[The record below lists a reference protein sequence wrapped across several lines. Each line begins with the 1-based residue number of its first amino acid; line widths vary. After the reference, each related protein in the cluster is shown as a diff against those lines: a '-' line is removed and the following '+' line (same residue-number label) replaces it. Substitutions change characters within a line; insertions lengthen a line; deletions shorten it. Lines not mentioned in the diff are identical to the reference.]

1 VAPCGLVV
9 RGSDRTNIVAGFLVP
24 GPLSELRNVHNPFG
38 FEGHTWLANANEAIG
53 LLFPLC
59 LLASVSSLLLR

>member
-1 VAPCGLVV
+1 MVWLYGAVIA
-9 RGSDRTNIVAGFLVP
+9 TNIVAGFLVL
-24 GPLSELRNVHNPFG
+24 GPLSELRNVRNPFG